1 MAEMIFY
8 KFPTLIKG
16 IFDKATLS
24 KTVHDLIA
32 VEFNGVCADFLDG
45 FDASNAKNWMGLMKK
60 PVEIEKHYLIDNSQA
75 ASWKAAYKDEMKR
88 LDKEYKAMVKEID
101 KKKLAPLAQRAEIA
115 RQLEKNPKLRQRV
128 QNPIQEKEMELAYNR
143 YMEGQ
148 SIRFNKT
155 DAHKDLVALKKAAE
169 AVEQGIMLVKTSL
182 PSSVMDYGILFSG
195 ILEKESLV
203 KEIKAL
209 IKVCEDGWID
219 VLSTLV
225 SGQPSTGEP
234 LTPRQAK
241 RVVAAWVGSL
251 RSLRAKCSMLVAQI
265 KASSQKLSLSRAK
278 LGEHIASSCK
288 KTSVDMNHLEFMY
301 WAATYHKD
309 SGLNTLAS
317 AYAANGFEDTKW
329 ADDFSYKTPR
339 NQGFWTRQDKL
350 DYPRWFAELRMEY
363 SWTADIDSADFYLS
377 SIGGVSKQKLFDI
390 AFDYVKKPTNRLH
403 TL

>member
-8 KFPTLIKG
+8 KFPNLIKG
-16 IFDKATLS
+16 IFDKGTLS
-24 KTVHDLIA
+24 KTVHDLVA
-32 VEFNGVCADFLDG
+32 VEFNGVCASFLDG
-45 FDASNAKNWMGLMKK
+45 FDGSNAKNWMGLMKK
-60 PVEIEKHYLIDNSQA
+60 PVEIEKQYLIDDSQA
-75 ASWKAAYKDEMKR
+75 SSWKAAYKAEMKR
-88 LDKEYKAMVKEID
+88 LDKEYKAMVKEVK
-101 KKKLAPLAQRAEIA
+101 KKKLAPLAERVEIE

-128 QNPIQEKEMELAYNR
+128 QNPIQEKEIEVAYNR

-155 DAHKDLVALKKAAE
+155 QAHKDLTALKDAVE

-182 PSSVMDYGILFSG
+182 PSSVLDYSLLFSG
-195 ILEKESLV
+195 MLEKEALI

-209 IKVCEDGWID
+209 IKVCEDGWIT
-219 VLSTLV
+219 VISTLV

-241 RVVAAWVGSL
+241 RVVATWVGSL
-251 RSLRAKCSMLVAQI
+251 RSLRSKCSMLVVQI
-265 KASSQKLSLSRAK
+265 KSSSEKLSLSRAK
-278 LGEHIASSCK
+278 LGSHIANSCK

-301 WAATYHKD
+301 WAATYYKD
-309 SGLNTLAS
+309 AGINILAS

-329 ADDFSYKTPR
+329 ADDFSYKTSR

-350 DYPRWFAELRMEY
+350 DYARWFAELRMEY
-363 SWTADIDSADFYLS
+363 SWTADIDLADFYLS